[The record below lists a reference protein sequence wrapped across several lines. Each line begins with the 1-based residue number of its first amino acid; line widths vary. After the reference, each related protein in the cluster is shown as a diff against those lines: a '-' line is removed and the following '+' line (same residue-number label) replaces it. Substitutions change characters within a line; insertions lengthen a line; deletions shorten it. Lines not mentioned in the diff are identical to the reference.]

1 MKEKIANIWSN
12 GILFISY
19 ACFLILNY
27 QLRQGYILGIII
39 ALGLTVVFLSKRN
52 HMIEIHKEASK
63 RNRILAA
70 LCSAG
75 ILFAD
80 GKLFYEMMLTYD
92 KVDKLIKLLH
102 VSKK

>member
-39 ALGLTVVFLSKRN
+39 ALGLTVVFLSKPYDRN
-52 HMIEIHKEASK
+52 
-63 RNRILAA
+63 
-70 LCSAG
+70 
-75 ILFAD
+75 
-80 GKLFYEMMLTYD
+80 T
-92 KVDKLIKLLH
+92 
-102 VSKK
+102 